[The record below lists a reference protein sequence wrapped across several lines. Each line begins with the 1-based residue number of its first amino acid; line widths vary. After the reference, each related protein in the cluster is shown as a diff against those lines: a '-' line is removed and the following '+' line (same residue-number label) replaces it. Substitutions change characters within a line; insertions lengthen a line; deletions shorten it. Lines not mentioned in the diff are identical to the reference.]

1 MKKDIGIYVHIPFCM
16 SKCYYC
22 DFVSYS
28 NKKNLIKK
36 YVQAL
41 VKEIR
46 YIKLNKYN
54 IKTIYIG
61 GGTPSILDSEDIVKI
76 LNEITKNRQESK
88 EVTIEVNPGTVNEEK
103 LKNYKKAGVNR
114 LSIGLQVTDNFILG
128 QIGRIHKYEDFLK
141 TYKEARKI
149 RYNNINVDL
158 MLALPNQTIEILTD
172 SLQKIIDLKPE
183 HISLYSLILEENTK
197 LYNMVMQKKIEL
209 PSEEE
214 ERQMYWKTKNILEE
228 NGYIHYEISNFAKK
242 GYKSKHNS
250 DCWKQKEYI
259 GIGAAA
265 HSYLENK
272 RFSNIESVEN
282 YIENINNGN
291 FKDNVIIHEIQSK
304 NEKQKEYMLLGLRKI
319 EGININEYKNIFGE
333 NPIFQYSKELN
344 KLTKIDLLKVDGNYI
359 KLTNKGLDLANIV
372 LEQFI

>member
-1 MKKDIGIYVHIPFCM
+1 LKKDIGIYVHIPFCM